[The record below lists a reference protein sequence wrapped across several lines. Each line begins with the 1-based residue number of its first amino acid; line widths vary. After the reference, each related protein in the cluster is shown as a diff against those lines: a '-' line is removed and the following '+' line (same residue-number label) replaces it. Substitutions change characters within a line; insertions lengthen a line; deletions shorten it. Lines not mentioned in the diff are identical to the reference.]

1 MLRVMRKMFDELK
14 KKIANSRFA
23 PLFIPDNRYGR
34 IVSNINLDL
43 TKNQKKLLLVYID
56 MVDAG
61 YQVQWDIHQGNS
73 GSIHTNRY
81 ELFQMIR
88 SMIELDFCVDV
99 CAHDDIQAQKY
110 IQNREYDIIIGLG
123 EVFRWTIQHKNA
135 YKIIYMTENPYS
147 VSRQREWERIQ
158 YLEERTGKK
167 RDFERT
173 GMFFVEGD
181 EEKVDAIICLGD
193 PRYYSHLSKPVERIY
208 PSAFYNSKFKLENVD
223 RRKSCFFVFGTDGL
237 VHKGIDLLV
246 EVFLKHPE
254 WDLYLCGYN
263 ISEAIKGTLKKNIAN
278 TNIHDCGY
286 IRADSDGF
294 LELVNMCQFIL
305 LPSCSEATSTAVLT
319 GMRHGLIP
327 VVMHGNGF
335 DEMDNICHFFEGYT
349 LEEIERTI
357 ECLLQKDATEIEE
370 EERKVYEFAN
380 QKFTLENYTVRL
392 SEALKHII
400 DEEAGYEQKEN
411 DINPNN
417 AYNCVHGGV

>member
-1 MLRVMRKMFDELK
+1 MLDKLK
-14 KKIANSRFA
+14 KKIANSRIA
-23 PLFIPDNRYGR
+23 PLFIPDNRCGR
-34 IVSNINLDL
+34 IISNINLDL
-43 TKNQKKLLLVYID
+43 TRSQKRVLLVYID
-56 MVDAG
+56 MIDAG
-61 YQVQWDIHQGNS
+61 YQVLQDDCQGNS

-81 ELFQMIR
+81 ELFQMVR
-88 SMIELDFCVDV
+88 SMIELDFCIDV
-99 CAHDDIQAQKY
+99 CACDDIQAQKY
-110 IQNREYDIIIGLG
+110 IEEREYDIIIGLG

-173 GMFFVEGD
+173 GMFFAEGD

-208 PSAFYNSKFKLENVD
+208 PSAFYNSKFKLENVG

-263 ISEAIKGTLKKNIAN
+263 ITEAIRNTLKVDITD

-286 IRADSDGF
+286 IRADSDAF
-294 LELVNMCQFIL
+294 LELVNTCQFIL

-335 DEMDNICHFFEGYT
+335 DEMNNICHFFEGYT

-357 ECLLQKDATEIEE
+357 ECLYKKDTMEIKE
-370 EERKVYEFAN
+370 EERKIFEFAN
-380 QKFTLENYTVRL
+380 QVFTLENYTL
-392 SEALKHII
+392 SLRNALQSII
-400 DEEAGYEQKEN
+400 DGETRYE
-411 DINPNN
+411 
-417 AYNCVHGGV
+417 Y